1 MAMLQDICLD
11 GQFFDETFVT
21 YKEDVDLAW
30 RARLLGWRAWY
41 EPRAVARHERTFR
54 PGRRERANPAA
65 RRNSVRNRYLM
76 LLKHETGAGWRRDWP
91 AMLWY
96 EVQIAGYLA
105 LREPRSLA
113 AYGDVMR
120 LWRDTLRKRRD
131 LMGRRRVTDE
141 EMVAWFR

>member
-1 MAMLQDICLD
+1 
-11 GQFFDETFVT
+11 
-21 YKEDVDLAW
+21 
-30 RARLLGWRAWY
+30 
-41 EPRAVARHERTFR
+41 
-54 PGRRERANPAA
+54 
-65 RRNSVRNRYLM
+65 
-76 LLKHETGAGWRRDWP
+76 
-91 AMLWY
+91 MLWY

-113 AYGDVMR
+113 AYGDVIR